1 MSIPVFAFFNN
12 KGGVGKTAILFH
24 LAHMFA
30 HLGKRVLSVDL
41 DPQANLTASFLSEEV
56 LEEIWDVPSESRA
69 TIFGAVRPLIDVGD
83 IRIPSVQTP
92 RKRLALLP
100 GDLALAGFE
109 DTLSEVWPKM
119 LGDQNLERP
128 FKITTAF
135 WRVMQAAG
143 GNHRADLIV
152 CDLGPSLGALNRSA
166 LVAADFVVIPMGPD
180 LFSLYGLRNLG
191 PMLKRWRKQ
200 WTSRRRNFQEIDADS
215 RSDLP
220 IGQMQSLGYIVNR
233 HSVLRKEPV
242 KAFRNWIA
250 RIPTA
255 YSEFV
260 LEKPIDEHF
269 EAYDDPNCLAQLK
282 DYRSLAAMA
291 QEHHKP
297 MFSLTVADG
306 AIGAHQFA
314 VRQCRADFERLALEI
329 LRRAEIPT
337 DDLLGLSAIS

>member
-12 KGGVGKTAILFH
+12 KGGVGKTALLFH
-24 LAHMFA
+24 LTHMFA
-30 HLGKRVLSVDL
+30 DLGKRVLAADL
-41 DPQANLTASFLSEEV
+41 DPQANLTASFLDEDV
-56 LEEIWDVPSESRA
+56 LEELWDVPAEGRA

-83 IRIPSVQTP
+83 VRNPAIQTP
-92 RKRLALLP
+92 RARLALLP

-128 FKITTAF
+128 FKIASAF

-143 GNHRADLIV
+143 ANHRADLIV
-152 CDLGPSLGALNRSA
+152 CDLGPSLGALNRAA

-191 PMLKRWRKQ
+191 PILRSWRKQ
-200 WTSRRRNFQEIDADS
+200 WKARHRNFEENHTGP
-215 RSDLP
+215 RFDLP
-220 IGQMQSLGYIVNR
+220 SGEMQPLGYIVNR

-242 KAFRNWIA
+242 KAFRNWIGQ
-250 RIPTA
+250 IPNA
-255 YSEFV
+255 YRKYVREEPPEDA
-260 LEKPIDEHF
+260 LDAKN
-269 EAYDDPNCLAQLK
+269 DPYCLAQLK

-306 AIGAHQFA
+306 AIGAHQAA
-314 VRQCRADFERLALEI
+314 VRQCREDFEGLAREI
-329 LRRAEIPT
+329 LRRTPLAQ
-337 DDLLGLSAIS
+337 

>member
-12 KGGVGKTAILFH
+12 KGGVGKTALLFH
-24 LAHMFA
+24 LTHMFA
-30 HLGKRVLSVDL
+30 DLGKRVLAADL
-41 DPQANLTASFLSEEV
+41 DPQANLTASFLDEDV
-56 LEEIWDVPSESRA
+56 LEELWDVPAESRA

-83 IRIPSVQTP
+83 VRIPAIQTP
-92 RKRLALLP
+92 RARLALLP

-128 FKITTAF
+128 FKITSAF

-143 GNHRADLIV
+143 ANHRADLIV
-152 CDLGPSLGALNRSA
+152 CDLGPSLGALNRAA

-180 LFSLYGLRNLG
+180 LFSLCGLRNLG
-191 PMLKRWRKQ
+191 PILKSWRKQ
-200 WTSRRRNFQEIDADS
+200 WKARHRNFEENHS
-215 RSDLP
+215 GFKFDLP
-220 IGQMQSLGYIVNR
+220 NGEMQPLGYIVNR

-242 KAFRNWIA
+242 KAFRNWIG
-250 RIPTA
+250 RIPNA
-255 YSEFV
+255 YREFV
-260 LEKPIDEHF
+260 REESPVADLE
-269 EAYDDPNCLAQLK
+269 ARNDPHCLAQLK

-306 AIGAHQFA
+306 AIGAHQAA
-314 VRQCRADFERLALEI
+314 VRQCREDFEGLAREI
-329 LRRAEIPT
+329 LRRTP
-337 DDLLGLSAIS
+337 LKL

>member
-12 KGGVGKTAILFH
+12 KGGVGKTALLFH
-24 LAHMFA
+24 LTHMFA
-30 HLGKRVLSVDL
+30 DLGKRVLAADL
-41 DPQANLTASFLSEEV
+41 DPQANLTASFLDEDV
-56 LEEIWDVPSESRA
+56 LEELWDVPAEGRA

-83 IRIPSVQTP
+83 VRIPAIQTP
-92 RKRLALLP
+92 RGRLALLP

-128 FKITTAF
+128 FKITSAF

-143 GNHRADLIV
+143 ANHRADLIV
-152 CDLGPSLGALNRSA
+152 CDLGPSLGALNRAA

-191 PMLKRWRKQ
+191 PILKRWRKQ
-200 WTSRRRNFQEIDADS
+200 WKARRRNFEESHSGSIF
-215 RSDLP
+215 DLP
-220 IGQMQSLGYIVNR
+220 SGEMKPLGYIVNR

-242 KAFRNWIA
+242 KAFRNWIG
-250 RIPTA
+250 RIPNA
-255 YSEFV
+255 YREFV
-260 LEKPIDEHF
+260 REEP
-269 EAYDDPNCLAQLK
+269 ASDDLDAKNDPHCLAQLK

-297 MFSLTVADG
+297 MFRLTVADG
-306 AIGAHQFA
+306 AIGAHQAA
-314 VRQCRADFERLALEI
+314 VRQCREDFEELAKEI
-329 LRRAEIPT
+329 LRRTPLKE
-337 DDLLGLSAIS
+337 

>member
-12 KGGVGKTAILFH
+12 KGGVGKTALLFH
-24 LAHMFA
+24 LTHMFA
-30 HLGKRVLSVDL
+30 DLGKRVLAVDL
-41 DPQANLTASFLSEEV
+41 DPQANLTASFLDEDV
-56 LEEIWDVPSESRA
+56 LEELWDVPADGRA

-83 IRIPSVQTP
+83 VRIPAVQTP
-92 RKRLALLP
+92 RSRLALLP

-128 FKITTAF
+128 FKITSAF
-135 WRVMQAAG
+135 WRVIQAAG
-143 GNHRADLIV
+143 TNHRADLIV
-152 CDLGPSLGALNRSA
+152 CDLGPSLGALNRAA

-191 PMLKRWRKQ
+191 PVLKSWRKQ
-200 WTSRRRNFQEIDADS
+200 WTARRRNFEDNHS
-215 RSDLP
+215 GPGFDLP
-220 IGQMQSLGYIVNR
+220 SGQMHPLGYIVNR

-242 KAFRNWIA
+242 KAFRNWIG
-250 RIPTA
+250 RIPNA
-255 YSEFV
+255 YREFV
-260 LEKPIDEHF
+260 REEPISDGLD
-269 EAYDDPNCLAQLK
+269 ANNDPHCLAQLK

-306 AIGAHQFA
+306 AIGAHQAA
-314 VRQCRADFERLALEI
+314 VRQCREDFEKLALEI
-329 LRRAEIPT
+329 LRRA
-337 DDLLGLSAIS
+337 